1 MLDTP
6 ARVLAAADVYQ
17 ALTEER
23 PHRPAFGARA
33 AARHLQDESK
43 AGRLDR
49 NGVAAVLEAA
59 GHRARPTRAAW
70 PAALTNREV
79 DVPRVLAR
87 GQTRK
92 QIANQLFIPESTVH
106 THTAHIYEK
115 TGLSNRAGIALFSIE
130 NDLIHS

>member
-1 MLDTP
+1 M
-6 ARVLAAADVYQ
+6 LAAADVYQ

-23 PHRPAFGARA
+23 PHRPALGAQA
-33 AARHLQDESK
+33 AARHLDDETN

-49 NGVAAVLEAA
+49 DAVAAVLEAA
-59 GHRARPTRAAW
+59 GHQRRPTHSTW
-70 PAALTNREV
+70 PAGLTDREV
-79 DVPRVLAR
+79 DVLRLLAR

-92 QIANQLFIPESTVH
+92 QIANQLYISESTVH

-130 NDLIHS
+130 NDLIRN